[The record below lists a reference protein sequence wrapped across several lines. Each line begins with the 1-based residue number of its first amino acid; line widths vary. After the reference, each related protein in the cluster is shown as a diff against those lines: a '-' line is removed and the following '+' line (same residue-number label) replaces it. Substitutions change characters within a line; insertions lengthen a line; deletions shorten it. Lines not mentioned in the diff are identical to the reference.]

1 MIDLY
6 RFLRFYSN
14 VASGSRIESS
24 NSFRRKKT
32 KLTLESPTIRGR
44 KEKKKKKL
52 KKMEEN
58 VIEGGGGEKFHARI
72 AFDKRLRISRAR
84 SRSVSQDRARS
95 ITRREMIIV

>member
-14 VASGSRIESS
+14 VASGSRIELS

-32 KLTLESPTIRGR
+32 KLPLESPTIRGR
-44 KEKKKKKL
+44 KEKKKKL

>member
-1 MIDLY
+1 
-6 RFLRFYSN
+6 
-14 VASGSRIESS
+14 
-24 NSFRRKKT
+24 
-32 KLTLESPTIRGR
+32 
-44 KEKKKKKL
+44 
-52 KKMEEN
+52 MEEN